1 MARLFGLIGNRS
13 DLAARVLAF
22 ESDILKV
29 KANGGGPLGWG
40 IGFYQG
46 GEVLMRRR
54 PLDDRSEIDM
64 AKAVADVRTDAL
76 LGHVRNATVGA
87 LRTENT
93 HPFRYRQWLFAL
105 TGTISS
111 YDVVRDRL
119 LQTVPEFLRA
129 GIRGETDAEVAFHVF
144 LSFIHDQGRLN
155 DDVTDPN
162 VVVEAIR
169 QTISVLDGTG
179 AEVGGEPSR
188 VNLMVTNGHCIV
200 ALHLAERMAYRVF
213 AGRQDADAVLA
224 DDHNLRQR
232 TPELSRMRFELIASD
247 FGESFSAT
255 GVPASARPVPA
266 ALPPRWNAVPDRAI
280 VLLQRDVDPKILS
293 A

>member
-13 DLAARVLAF
+13 DLASRVLAF
-22 ESDILKV
+22 ESEMLKV

-40 IGFYQG
+40 VGFYQG

-54 PLDDRSEIDM
+54 PLDDRQEIDV
-64 AKAVADVRTDAL
+64 AKAMTDVRTDAL
-76 LGHVRNATVGA
+76 IGHVRNATVGA
-87 LRTENT
+87 LTTENT

-111 YDVVRDRL
+111 YDNVHDRL
-119 LQTVPEFLRA
+119 LATVPEFLRA

-144 LSFIHDQGRLN
+144 LSFLHDQGRLN
-155 DDVTDPN
+155 DDVVDPN
-162 VVVEAIR
+162 TVVEAVR
-169 QTISVLDGTG
+169 QTIAVLDGTG

-188 VNLMVTNGHCIV
+188 VNLMVTNGQCIV

-213 AGRQDADAVLA
+213 SGKQDADAILA
-224 DDHNLRQR
+224 DDHILRQR
-232 TPELSRMRFELIASD
+232 TPELGRMRFELVASD
-247 FGESFSAT
+247 FGHFGGPPSSNRAD
-255 GVPASARPVPA
+255 A

-280 VLLQRDVDPKILS
+280 VLLQRDVDPKIL
-293 A
+293 AA

>member
-13 DLAARVLAF
+13 DLASRVLAF
-22 ESDILKV
+22 ESEMLKV

-40 IGFYQG
+40 LGFYQG

-54 PLDDRSEIDM
+54 PLDDRAEIDI
-64 AKAVADVRTDAL
+64 AKAASDVRTDAL
-76 LGHVRNATVGA
+76 LGHIRNATVGA
-87 LRTENT
+87 LTTENT

-111 YDVVRDRL
+111 YDGVHDRL
-119 LQTVPEFLRA
+119 LATVPEFLRA

-144 LSFIHDQGRLN
+144 LSFLHDQGRLN
-155 DDVTDPN
+155 DEVVDSGT
-162 VVVEAIR
+162 VVEAVR
-169 QTISVLDGTG
+169 QTITVLDNTG

-188 VNLMVTNGHCIV
+188 VNLMVTNGQCIV

-213 AGRQDADAVLA
+213 SGKQDADAVMA

-232 TPELSRMRFELIASD
+232 TPELGRMRFELVASD
-247 FGESFSAT
+247 FGDFGAPPSSNRAN
-255 GVPASARPVPA
+255 A

-280 VLLQRDVDPKILS
+280 VLLQRDADPKIIS

>member
-13 DLAARVLAF
+13 DLAARVLAY
-22 ESDILKV
+22 ESEILKV
-29 KANGGGPLGWG
+29 KANGNGPVGWG
-40 IGFYQG
+40 LGFYQG

-54 PLDDRSEIDM
+54 PLDDRPEIDM
-64 AKAVADVRTDAL
+64 AKAAADVRTDAL
-76 LGHVRNATVGA
+76 LGHVRTATVGA

-111 YDVVRDRL
+111 YDSVRDRL

-129 GIRGETDAEVAFHVF
+129 GIRGDTDAEVAFHVF
-144 LSFIHDQGRLN
+144 LSFLHDQGRLN
-155 DDVTDPN
+155 DEVVDSS
-162 VVVEAIR
+162 VVVEAVR
-169 QTISVLDGTG
+169 QTIAVLDGTG

-188 VNLMVTNGHCIV
+188 VNLMVTNGQCIV
-200 ALHLAERMAYRVF
+200 AMHLAERMAYRIF
-213 AGRQDADAVLA
+213 SGKQDAEAILA

-232 TPELSRMRFELIASD
+232 TPELGRMRFELVASD
-247 FGESFSAT
+247 FGDYGAPPSQRSQ
-255 GVPASARPVPA
+255 PA

-280 VLLQRDVDPKILS
+280 VLLQRDVDPKII
-293 A
+293 AV